1 MLFTSQFPALIIVRN
16 PIFSTSSTCLGAAA
30 AWRDDSVRTGLTT
43 DAAQQQRWFGQLT
56 YRVSKMLITHNILM
70 GGRLTT
76 GGNPA
81 EPSVSYVVV
90 STGMAG
96 LGLAAVDTD
105 S

>member
-1 MLFTSQFPALIIVRN
+1 MLFTSQSPAMISVRN
-16 PIFSTSSTCLGAAA
+16 PFFSTSSTCLSAA
-30 AWRDDSVRTGLTT
+30 AWRDDPVRTGLTT

-56 YRVSKMLITHNILM
+56 YRVSKMLITHNIRM

-90 STGMAG
+90 STGMTG